1 MNAIWQVFRYEI
13 LRNGRR
19 RGYLFTTFGFPI
31 VAFLFLLVMQN
42 INAGSA
48 PEPEAAAEAITEFA
62 DFEGIEQAAYID
74 QSGLFTDVPEE
85 PNLIRYTDLEA
96 ARADL
101 IADAVDAVYVIDPD
115 FADTGKVTLMVREVS
130 LNGITTAPV
139 YHLIYTEIGEL
150 ITDQRILARM
160 QDPVNLNTINL
171 QREGTEQNEDT
182 SFVLVYG
189 FAILFAITVFGT
201 SGYLM
206 QSVIEEKENRLV
218 EILITSI
225 RPGQLLTGKILA
237 LGTLGLFQLIA
248 WIGISYLLVNS
259 QANGAALIPFLATLR
274 IPTEPLPILA
284 IYFVLGY
291 LMFSA
296 VFGGIGAI
304 SNSISEGPQL
314 SVIFVLPSMVPFY
327 LFPMFI
333 SQPDGTLPVLFSLFP
348 LTAPLSMTMR
358 LVSAPVPGWQIVI
371 SVILLALTT
380 IALFWAA
387 GRLFRVQSLLA
398 GKVPKLRDLPRLVF
412 EKA

>member
-1 MNAIWQVFRYEI
+1 MNAIWQIFRYEI
-13 LRNGRR
+13 IRNGRR

-31 VAFLFLLVMQN
+31 VVFLFLLVMQN
-42 INAGSA
+42 INANSA
-48 PEPEAAAEAITEFA
+48 PEPEAAAEAITEFV
-62 DFEGIEQAAYID
+62 DFEGIERAGYVD
-74 QSGLFTDVPEE
+74 QSGVFADVPDE
-85 PNLIRYTDLEA
+85 PNLMRYTDLEA

-101 IADAVDAVYVIDPD
+101 IAETLDAVYVIDPN
-115 FADTGKVTLMVREVS
+115 FTETGEVTLMVREVA
-130 LNGITTAPV
+130 LNGVTTEPV
-139 YHLIYTEIGEL
+139 YHLIYGKVGEV
-150 ITDQRILARM
+150 IEDDQILMRL
-160 QDPVNLNTINL
+160 QNPVNLNTINL
-171 QREGTEQNEDT
+171 QREGTERNEDT
-182 SFVLVYG
+182 GFVLVYG
-189 FAILFAITVFGT
+189 FAILFGLTVFGT

-218 EILITSI
+218 EILITSV

-248 WIGISYLLVNS
+248 WIGIAYLLVNS
-259 QANGAALIPFLATLR
+259 QSNGQALIPFLATLR
-274 IPTEPLPILA
+274 VPTEPLPILA

-296 VFGGIGAI
+296 IFGGIGAI

-314 SVIFVLPSMVPFY
+314 SVIFVLPSMIPFY

-333 SQPDGTLPVLFSLFP
+333 SQPDGPLPVLFSLFP

-358 LVSAPVPGWQIVI
+358 LVSAPVPGWQIAI
-371 SVILLALTT
+371 SLFLLTLTT
-380 IALFWAA
+380 FALFWAA

-398 GKVPKLRDLPRLVF
+398 GKVPKLRDLPRLIF